1 MRTPNTSDQCNNIKS
16 PYKDSI
22 SNNSNN
28 NNNNNY
34 KDSIVNNNN
43 NNSRILNYKEI
54 IQVIPDKFI
63 VFQC

>member
-1 MRTPNTSDQCNNIKS
+1 MRTSNTSDQSNNIKS
-16 PYKDSI
+16 PYKDSMV
-22 SNNSNN
+22 NN
-28 NNNNNY
+28 NN
-34 KDSIVNNNN
+34 NNNN